1 MKQKLKLKI
10 FLTVWV
16 NYYVVLWST
25 FTSYFAFY
33 FFYEDGSLSQSIFKV
48 LFSTIEVIYFYFLFS
63 VVILVIDLILPLK
76 KTTKLNKNLFIEWM
90 IISAIFFVGIIA
102 AERYIFIAF
111 VVPYLITQFTL
122 RKKKIVE
129 ILENINQVSDSK
141 IEELIK

>member
-1 MKQKLKLKI
+1 MKLKLKI

-76 KTTKLNKNLFIEWM
+76 KATKLNKSLFIEWM
-90 IISAIFFVGIIA
+90 LISAIFFVGIIA
-102 AERYIFIAF
+102 AERYILIAF
-111 VVPYLITQFTL
+111 VVPYLISQFIL

-129 ILENINQVSDSK
+129 ILENINQVSGSK